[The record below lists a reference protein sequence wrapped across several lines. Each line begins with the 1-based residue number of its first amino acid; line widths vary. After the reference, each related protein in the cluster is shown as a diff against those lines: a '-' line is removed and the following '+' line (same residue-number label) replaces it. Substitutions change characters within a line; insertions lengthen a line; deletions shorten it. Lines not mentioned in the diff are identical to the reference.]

1 MAKSLNIINCWKF
14 IIYKKIYPSIHRNS
28 AVGSLLLSGL
38 FLTSFILPTLSAPVR
53 GDGLFQEQLSASL
66 GTRKADLLIKMSPP
80 VVTTETLKSQ
90 TQKPVIQFRLFD
102 SNTNQSFKHVTYLI
116 TIEKEGKTLLTD
128 WFHDHNG
135 DLRIQMSP
143 RNTSEI
149 TVYGEQ
155 DPILNAYTG
164 TQDSPVIAAGPI
176 FVQGGLYH
184 FILRIATIDFD
195 RTLIPDD
202 KQPVYDGYLSVGNT
216 ENYNALIN
224 GTQIPIK
231 IISYYDKLK
240 NFTFSDNKSESELN
254 FDMPFNW
261 DLNRM
266 KNVKIFVHEEISIP
280 KPSQLSSKCGYS
292 GKVNGIDIS
301 GKELMVDPTNSTKD
315 VVHFMLPKEKLISL
329 AEQLNNNNNNSNSQP
344 SISEMKFMLKPVP
357 NTNTNQTNECVS
369 SGMAATTNMTS
380 MTGMS

>member
-1 MAKSLNIINCWKF
+1 L
-14 IIYKKIYPSIHRNS
+14 
-28 AVGSLLLSGL
+28 LLLSGL

-66 GTRKADLLIKMSPP
+66 GNRKADLLIKMSPP
-80 VVTTETLKSQ
+80 VVTTETLKNLS
-90 TQKPVIQFRLFD
+90 QKPVIQFRLFE

-116 TIEKEGKTLLTD
+116 TIEKDGKTLLTN

-143 RNTSEI
+143 RNTSQI

-155 DPILNAYTG
+155 DPILNAFTG

-176 FVQGGLYH
+176 FAQGGLYH
-184 FILRIATIDFD
+184 FNVRIATIDFD

-216 ENYNALIN
+216 ENYDAMIN

-240 NFTFSDNKSESELN
+240 NFTFNSNKSELN

-266 KNVKIFVHEEISIP
+266 MNVKIFVHEEVSIP
-280 KPSQLSSKCGYS
+280 KPSQLASKCGYS
-292 GKVNGIDIS
+292 GEVNGLDIS
-301 GKELMVDPTNSTKD
+301 GKELMIDPSNSTKD
-315 VVHFMLPKEKLISL
+315 VVHFMLPKEKLINL
-329 AEQLNNNNNNSNSQP
+329 AEQVNNSSSSQP
-344 SISEMKFMLKPVP
+344 SINEMKFMLKPV
-357 NTNTNQTNECVS
+357 TNANQTSECVS
-369 SGMAATTNMTS
+369 SGMSTTTNMTS
-380 MTGMS
+380 MTGM

>member
-1 MAKSLNIINCWKF
+1 MAKSLNIINNSKF
-14 IIYKKIYPSIHRNS
+14 IIYKKIYRLTIPGNYI
-28 AVGSLLLSGL
+28 VGSLLLSGL
-38 FLTSFILPTLSAPVR
+38 FLISFVLPGLFAPVN

-66 GTRKADLLIKMSPP
+66 GNRNADLLIKMNPP

-116 TIEKEGKTLLTD
+116 TIEKEGKTLLTN

-149 TVYGEQ
+149 TIYGEE

-164 TQDSPVIAAGPI
+164 TEYSPVVAAGPI
-176 FVQGGLYH
+176 FVDGGLYH
-184 FILRIATIDFD
+184 FIVRIATVDFD

-202 KQPVYDGYLSVGNT
+202 KQPIYDGYLSVGNT

-231 IISYYDKLK
+231 VISYYDKLN
-240 NFTFSDNKSESELN
+240 NFTSNSNKSELS

-261 DLNRM
+261 NISRM
-266 KNVKIFVHEEISIP
+266 KNVKIFVHEEVSIP
-280 KPSQLSSKCGYS
+280 KPSHLSSECGYS
-292 GKVNGIDIS
+292 GEVNGLHIS
-301 GKELMVDPTNSTKD
+301 GNQLMVDPSNSTKD
-315 VVHFMLPKEKLISL
+315 VIHFMLPKDKLISL
-329 AEQLNNNNNNSNSQP
+329 AEQVNISSQP
-344 SISEMKFMLKPVP
+344 SISEMKFMLKPVI
-357 NTNTNQTNECVS
+357 NTNQTNDCVS
-369 SGMAATTNMTS
+369 NAKTTTTMNMTS

>member
-1 MAKSLNIINCWKF
+1 MAKSLNIINCLKF

-80 VVTTETLKSQ
+80 VVTTETLKNLS
-90 TQKPVIQFRLFD
+90 QKPVIQFRLFD
-102 SNTNQSFKHVTYLI
+102 SNTDQSFKHVTYLI
-116 TIEKEGKTLLTD
+116 TIEKEGKTLLTN

-143 RNTSEI
+143 RNTSQI
-149 TVYGEQ
+149 IVYGEQ

-184 FILRIATIDFD
+184 FIVRIATIDFD

-216 ENYNALIN
+216 ENYNAMIN

-240 NFTFSDNKSESELN
+240 NFTFNSNKSELN

-266 KNVKIFVHEEISIP
+266 KSVKIFVHEEVSIP

-292 GKVNGIDIS
+292 GEVNGLSIS
-301 GKELMVDPTNSTKD
+301 GKELMVDPTNTTKD

-329 AEQLNNNNNNSNSQP
+329 AEQVNNNNSSSQP
-344 SISEMKFMLKPVP
+344 SISEMKFVLKPVA
-357 NTNTNQTNECVS
+357 NTNQTNECVS
-369 SGMAATTNMTS
+369 SATANTSNMTS
-380 MTGMS
+380 MMGMS

>member
-80 VVTTETLKSQ
+80 VVTTETLKNLS
-90 TQKPVIQFRLFD
+90 QKPVIQFRLFD

-116 TIEKEGKTLLTD
+116 TIEKEGKTLLTN

-143 RNTSEI
+143 RNTSQI

-184 FILRIATIDFD
+184 FIVRIATIDFD

-231 IISYYDKLK
+231 IISYYDKLN
-240 NFTFSDNKSESELN
+240 NFTSNSNRSELN

-261 DLNRM
+261 DVSRM
-266 KNVKIFVHEEISIP
+266 KNVKIFVHEEVSIP
-280 KPSQLSSKCGYS
+280 KPSHLSSDCGYY
-292 GKVNGIDIS
+292 GEVNGLNVS
-301 GKELMVDPTNSTKD
+301 AGKELMVDPSNKTKD
-315 VVHFMLPKEKLISL
+315 VIHFMLPKDKLVSL
-329 AEQLNNNNNNSNSQP
+329 AEQVNNGTQPTISQ
-344 SISEMKFMLKPVP
+344 MKFMLKPI
-357 NTNTNQTNECVS
+357 TNTNQTNECVS
-369 SGMAATTNMTS
+369 NTKSTTMNMTS